1 MRLKEQVKDS
11 WRIANTCIR

>member
-11 WRIANTCIR
+11 WRIANICIR